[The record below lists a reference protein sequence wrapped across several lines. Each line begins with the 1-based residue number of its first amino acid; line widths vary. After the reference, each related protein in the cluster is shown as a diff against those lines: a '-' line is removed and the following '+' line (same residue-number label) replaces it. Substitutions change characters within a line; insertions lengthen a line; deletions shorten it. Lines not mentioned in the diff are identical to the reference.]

1 MEFFNG
7 IYFSRGKGTNLEK
20 KEILE
25 ICNSFII
32 LENCDNLLKRK
43 SYQDKFLRCLTI
55 IIFSSFFVLT
65 YSDPNS

>member
-25 ICNSFII
+25 ICNSFFHHPGK
-32 LENCDNLLKRK
+32 L
-43 SYQDKFLRCLTI
+43 
-55 IIFSSFFVLT
+55 
-65 YSDPNS
+65 